1 MPRPRLPARVVRR
14 WSLGVLIG
22 GVACTAVTDTPSP
35 ALQASAEV
43 TVTLPAVHLGPD
55 AIQAASADI
64 QLIPANRAQAVL
76 GRQTRAADQFTQ
88 AVTVPVNIAPCS
100 GATTS
105 CSAVMVVRFLNAA
118 GVMIDSTEAGP
129 FTIIGGGRTA
139 APSVQPRVTAR
150 LASRDT
156 VLRASFRSAVRAS
169 IEAFDATGAVL
180 PGRIFQW
187 RSADAAIAT
196 VDSTGAV
203 TARAVGRTVV
213 TATREGNTMSLPVE
227 SPAVEL
233 FSVSAPSAPV
243 MAQGSAKLLITLLTA
258 PGQSQR
264 LRIESSD
271 SSVATADAAGVI
283 TPLREGVVQF
293 TVRPEAD
300 STRRA
305 SATLI
310 VDPFRAAV
318 SWRAMASGPLGNVPS
333 TVQGVWGA
341 DDQAVWAATC
351 GAISFYDGNS
361 WRADFYRTVQGF
373 CANGMTGTSRTD
385 VYAVG
390 NQIWR
395 YDGAGWVRQP
405 VTFSGN
411 LLAAVMVDGEVVA
424 VGDNGLIVRGRG
436 SSWRTMPSGTNRTLR
451 RIASDG
457 RTAYIAGDN
466 GTLLRL
472 ENDQWVRVSFPNA
485 PDWYDVLV
493 KSATE
498 VYVAGADHSLALH
511 YLVQRYD
518 GRTWTTIPVD
528 RPAACCN
535 MRLLFNTGG
544 SIRALGDGDWI
555 FRLEDGRLV
564 QEFRGQFGGIFTSWA
579 NGNTVMLGGHHS
591 STIVWRNGTWNRLSS
606 NTSFNAMWATSPSF
620 IVGGGDGGI
629 DLFNGTSWSLMRGDV
644 YRSISTIW
652 GSGPTDIWA
661 VGSPN
666 TFLRFRGAA
675 WEQWPSVS
683 TATATGI
690 WGVARDTAWA
700 VFNNGDI
707 MRFNG
712 TAWQTIFRT
721 RTPLNAIH
729 GSGARHLIAVGTE
742 GRVWVYGGR
751 LWQQEDSGIDEQIQK
766 VWVFDSLTAFA
777 TAGNKLL
784 ERRNGV
790 WRSWTFPSNINFQWV
805 MGTGPRDV
813 YAGGCG
819 SPIVRYDGTAWS
831 PVESQNVT
839 NCAFGAHVFPTGG
852 LIAGN
857 WNRTIIIG
865 TSPFG
870 VSPGLPR

>member
-1 MPRPRLPARVVRR
+1 
-14 WSLGVLIG
+14 
-22 GVACTAVTDTPSP
+22 
-35 ALQASAEV
+35 
-43 TVTLPAVHLGPD
+43 
-55 AIQAASADI
+55 
-64 QLIPANRAQAVL
+64 
-76 GRQTRAADQFTQ
+76 
-88 AVTVPVNIAPCS
+88 
-100 GATTS
+100 
-105 CSAVMVVRFLNAA
+105 
-118 GVMIDSTEAGP
+118 
-129 FTIIGGGRTA
+129 
-139 APSVQPRVTAR
+139 
-150 LASRDT
+150 
-156 VLRASFRSAVRAS
+156 
-169 IEAFDATGAVL
+169 
-180 PGRIFQW
+180 
-187 RSADAAIAT
+187 
-196 VDSTGAV
+196 
-203 TARAVGRTVV
+203 
-213 TATREGNTMSLPVE
+213 
-227 SPAVEL
+227 
-233 FSVSAPSAPV
+233 
-243 MAQGSAKLLITLLTA
+243 
-258 PGQSQR
+258 
-264 LRIESSD
+264 
-271 SSVATADAAGVI
+271 
-283 TPLREGVVQF
+283 
-293 TVRPEAD
+293 
-300 STRRA
+300 
-305 SATLI
+305 
-310 VDPFRAAV
+310 
-318 SWRAMASGPLGNVPS
+318 
-333 TVQGVWGA
+333 
-341 DDQAVWAATC
+341 
-351 GAISFYDGNS
+351 
-361 WRADFYRTVQGF
+361 
-373 CANGMTGTSRTD
+373 
-385 VYAVG
+385 
-390 NQIWR
+390 
-395 YDGAGWVRQP
+395 
-405 VTFSGN
+405 
-411 LLAAVMVDGEVVA
+411 
-424 VGDNGLIVRGRG
+424 
-436 SSWRTMPSGTNRTLR
+436 
-451 RIASDG
+451 
-457 RTAYIAGDN
+457 
-466 GTLLRL
+466 
-472 ENDQWVRVSFPNA
+472 
-485 PDWYDVLV
+485 
-493 KSATE
+493 
-498 VYVAGADHSLALH
+498 
-511 YLVQRYD
+511 
-518 GRTWTTIPVD
+518 
-528 RPAACCN
+528 
-535 MRLLFNTGG
+535 
-544 SIRALGDGDWI
+544 
-555 FRLEDGRLV
+555 
-564 QEFRGQFGGIFTSWA
+564 
-579 NGNTVMLGGHHS
+579 MLGGHNS
-591 STIVWRNGTWNRLSS
+591 STIVRRNGTWNRLSS
-606 NTSFNAMWATSPSF
+606 NTSYNAMWATSPSF

-777 TAGNKLL
+777 TAGNKML